1 MPINEYGIYIRS
13 IRSKLNI
20 NLEDM
25 ANKLNV
31 SKAYLSALENGK
43 KTIPQDY
50 ADKLALAFELSNIE
64 RNDLKNSIDMSNG
77 KIQLEILKMNEE
89 QREVSLAF
97 ARKIFYANE
106 EELNELKKILISKG
120 WKSLFLLLFMVYHFG
135 WFMIYIRV

>member
-1 MPINEYGIYIRS
+1 MQINEYGVYIRS
-13 IRSKLNI
+13 IRLKLNI

-50 ADKLALAFELSNIE
+50 ADKLALAFELSNVE
-64 RNDLKNSIDMSNG
+64 RNDLKNSIDISNG
-77 KIQLEILKMNEE
+77 KIQLDILKMNEE

-106 EELNELKKILISKG
+106 EELSELKKILISKG
-120 WKSLFLLLFMVYHFG
+120 WKSLFFCQL
-135 WFMIYIRV
+135 

>member
-1 MPINEYGIYIRS
+1 MPINEYGVYIRS

-50 ADKLALAFELSNIE
+50 ADKLAHAFELSNVE
-64 RNDLKNSIDMSNG
+64 RNDLKNSIDISNG

-106 EELNELKKILISKG
+106 EELSELKKILISKG
-120 WKSLFLLLFMVYHFG
+120 WKSLFLLPVMVYHFG
-135 WFMIYIRV
+135 WFVIYIRV

>member
-1 MPINEYGIYIRS
+1 MPINEYGVYIRS
-13 IRSKLNI
+13 IRSKMNI

-25 ANKLNV
+25 SNKLNV

-50 ADKLALAFELSNIE
+50 ADKLALAYELSNVE
-64 RNDLKNSIDMSNG
+64 RNDLKNSIDISNG
-77 KIQLEILKMNEE
+77 KIQLDILKMNEE

-106 EELNELKKILISKG
+106 EELNELKKILICKG
-120 WKSLFLLLFMVYHFG
+120 
-135 WFMIYIRV
+135 

>member
-1 MPINEYGIYIRS
+1 MPINEYGVYIRS

-50 ADKLALAFELSNIE
+50 ADKLALAFELSNVE
-64 RNDLKNSIDMSNG
+64 RNDLKNSIDISNG

-106 EELNELKKILISKG
+106 EELSELKKILISKG
-120 WKSLFLLLFMVYHFG
+120 WKSLFLLPFVVYHFG